1 MAAETPAMKR
11 RTRTNLIVAS
21 LLGAMLVLAWL
32 TQRQADNV
40 RPAFA
45 EFEVATVQVV
55 RVARADG
62 VTLSFERDGAGWRM
76 TAPESRPVDT
86 QRLDGIVNGLNTL
99 SRADYPA
106 DRVPLAD
113 VGLDPPRA
121 IVVVDGNEFRFGDR
135 SPVSGQRYV
144 QHGSTVHVVDDLVY
158 FRLGGEP
165 GDW

>member
-1 MAAETPAMKR
+1 MNR
-11 RTRTNLIVAS
+11 RTRTNLIVAA

-40 RPAFA
+40 RPALA
-45 EFEVATVQVV
+45 EFEVAAVQLV
-55 RVARADG
+55 RISRADG
-62 VTLSFERDGAGWRM
+62 VTLVFERDGDGWRM
-76 TAPESRPVDT
+76 TAPESRPVDA

-106 DRVPLAD
+106 DRIPLAD

-121 IVVVDGNEFRFGDR
+121 VVSVDGEEFRFGDR
-135 SPVSGQRYV
+135 SPLSGQRYV
-144 QHGSTVHVVDDLVY
+144 QHESTVHVVDDLVY
-158 FRLGGEP
+158 FRLGGDP